1 MTELLPEW
9 AAWQRAA
16 GLSERTIRERCSAV
30 QTMAD
35 MAVNHLDK
43 VNTRDVI
50 TYLGR
55 RGIAQASKATY
66 QGHLRAF
73 FKWCIDAGI
82 REDNP
87 IERVPKVRRPKSAP
101 RPTTGGQLSALL
113 AVCNRK
119 RTKAMV
125 LLAALAGL
133 RVHEVAKIRGDDL
146 DLDALTLTVLG
157 KGGKQAVIPLHDDL
171 VTLAAHFPRHGYWFP
186 NHAGTGPVNAKAVGV
201 SIARAMGRAG
211 FDGTAHQLRHWY
223 GTTLVHAGVDLRTV
237 QELMRHENIQT
248 TQIYTLVSSAQR
260 TAAIGLLH
268 LPAAA

>member
-1 MTELLPEW
+1 MTELLAEW

-16 GLSERTIRERCSAV
+16 GLSERTIKERCSCV
-30 QTMAD
+30 QTMGD
-35 MAVNHLDK
+35 MAINYLDK

-55 RGIAQASKATY
+55 RGISQASKATY

-73 FKWCIDAGI
+73 FRWCIDVEI

-87 IERVPKVRRPKSAP
+87 MERVPTVRRPKSAP
-101 RPTTGGQLSALL
+101 RPTTAGQLSALL
-113 AVCNRK
+113 SVCNRR
-119 RTKAMV
+119 RTRAMV

-133 RVHEVAKIRGDDL
+133 RAHEIAKFRGDDL
-146 DLDALTLTVLG
+146 DLDALTLTVNG
-157 KGGKQAVIPLHDDL
+157 KGNKTAVIPLHADL
-171 VTLAAHFPRHGYWFP
+171 ATLAAQFPRNGWWFP
-186 NHAGTGPVNAKAVGV
+186 NHAGTGPIRPKAVGV

-211 FDGTAHQLRHWY
+211 YDGTAHQLRHWY

-260 TAAIGLLH
+260 TAAMGLLQ
-268 LPAAA
+268 LPSAA